1 MEFTTTTAAKNSCP
15 NGAADD
21 DEAGT
26 GRRATD
32 GDDAAARRR
41 ATDDDD
47 AAARRRAADDDDA
60 AARRREGQPV
70 GGYVSSKVLWQD
82 AKVESDALKR
92 KRKDATH
99 DLVKSRSDGRKRV
112 Y

>member
-26 GRRATD
+26 GRRA
-32 GDDAAARRR
+32 A
-41 ATDDDD
+41 DDDD

-60 AARRREGQPV
+60 AARRRAADDD
-70 GGYVSSKVLWQD
+70 D
-82 AKVESDALKR
+82 AAGRRRRDGCTASVRRRWTAWRVRLFQGDIKR
-92 KRKDATH
+92 MQIT
-99 DLVKSRSDGRKRV
+99 
-112 Y
+112 